1 MNSILISDQSICK
14 GIFNLLGK
22 NNIELPRGT
31 RTYIDSCAHEFN
43 FLTIEQKL
51 CYLGFAINRGMNL
64 YSKIKKS
71 IDDHSSYFNYEGIA
85 KESLLSYIEYLR
97 QDEEYSL
104 VNFFNDQIDNLDLKK
119 LVNLLEEEILLRYR
133 ERVVTE
139 GHEYVVYFVSIPISV
154 PLKWDELNN

>member
-1 MNSILISDQSICK
+1 MNSILISDQSISK

-22 NNIELPRGT
+22 KNIELPRGT

-64 YSKIKKS
+64 YLKIKKS

-104 VNFFNDQIDNLDLKK
+104 SLSICWRKK
-119 LVNLLEEEILLRYR
+119 FC
-133 ERVVTE
+133 
-139 GHEYVVYFVSIPISV
+139 FVIENV
-154 PLKWDELNN
+154 